1 LIAFSILLFFAVF
14 GLVLF
19 DFFGITLPAFQIA
32 GGILLLRLGL
42 AQLSADRTR
51 VRPEETA
58 ESRDKEDVSV
68 FPLATPLLAGP
79 GAISTVVLLA
89 SNESPSPLR
98 TGMVVVAIAVAL
110 ILSYL
115 MLRFASRLYKILGKT
130 GLNLLTRIM
139 GILLTAISI
148 QFIINGLSAVVGKG

>member
-1 LIAFSILLFFAVF
+1 
-14 GLVLF
+14 
-19 DFFGITLPAFQIA
+19 
-32 GGILLLRLGL
+32 LLRLGL

-58 ESRDKEDVSV
+58 ESRDRDDVSV

-79 GAISTVVLLA
+79 GAISTVVLLSSKEPPTA
-89 SNESPSPLR
+89 LR
-98 TGMVVVAIAVAL
+98 TVYVVLAILAAL
-110 ILSYL
+110 FLSFL
-115 MLRFASRLYKILGKT
+115 MLRFATKLYQVLGKT

-148 QFIINGLSAVVGKG
+148 QFIINGITSVVAAWRSTVP